1 MKTTNLRNKPV
12 DKRRLNAQDRAQ
24 YKRTDGPRQQA
35 IARVRARKGQMAWD
49 NKVKVG
55 RQERN
60 PGTGGFTKGISLQQA
75 RMREEGAKVE
85 RAKALRPEK
94 PVY

>member
-12 DKRRLNAQDRAQ
+12 DRRRLSAEDRAS
-24 YKRTDGPRQQA
+24 YKPSNRVQA
-35 IARVRARKGQMAWD
+35 VSKARARKGQLAWN
-49 NKVKVG
+49 NKVNVG
-55 RQERN
+55 RQEQN
-60 PGTGGFTKGISLQQA
+60 PGTGGFTQGISLQQA
-75 RMREEGAKVE
+75 RLREEGAKVE